1 MNPKLLLCS
10 LGFLSLILT
19 TFRSPAATVVWT
31 NTAGGNWNVAANWSP
46 NQLPT
51 VADDVFITNNGTYAV
66 TLNVASTNGTLT
78 VGGASGTQSL
88 TNTAQTLTV
97 PGAVLFNPNGRL
109 VVSGGTI
116 TTSNT
121 FTMNGTFL
129 WNGGTFSGTNALVF
143 NTSVPLAGA
152 GTKTLSGKTLV
163 NNSSI
168 TYSAGIF
175 STTGGATISNTPA
188 GIFDVAS
195 DVGVTAAA
203 GVRFFNAGLIR
214 KSSGVGT
221 SVLAPIMNNTGTV
234 EVQTGTLQL
243 DGSTVTNAG
252 SCTVAAGATLV
263 VSPTTGAFLAGSTVG
278 GAGNFT
284 VSGGGTIEILGSLS
298 ISGTNTFNGGGTTV
312 NFSGNSYSL
321 SGGTLNS
328 LGSVNF
334 NGAGTVTL
342 SILNLGG
349 GNLGGSNNATISGLF
364 TWTGGN
370 LIGSGSVI
378 ANGGIYYPAGSARA
392 LNGRTLINNAT
403 MTWEGGSFGLNG
415 GAIFSNAPAATVN
428 LTTGVGLTSANPADL
443 FLNAGT
449 FRKTSDDP
457 VTKSIAG
464 KFINTGTVEI
474 QGGGLLFTGSATNTG
489 TYLVSAGA
497 TLELSGNPIA
507 MAAGSSISG
516 VGNFSVTGGTS
527 DLAGSLGVGGTNTVI
542 GGTANFSGGSYTISG
557 GTLNILSGNANFNGS
572 GTVTPAI
579 LNLSGGNLG
588 GSNSVIVSGLFTW
601 SGGNIVGTNS
611 VTANGGLIFT
621 GGTTRGLTSR
631 TLINTA
637 TATWDSQNISLASGA
652 VISNAPGADFNLTTG
667 LNILAPFGGGVFANA
682 GTFRRTS
689 ANSNLT
695 TVACIFNNSGLVE
708 IQAGGIQFNNSGTHS
723 GTFEV
728 FAGATLDLSASTG
741 TNNLTAGSSVNNAGN
756 FTVSG
761 GTANLSGALAV
772 SGTNTFSAGTANF
785 SGTYSLVNGTMNITG
800 GTANFNGDGTIN
812 PVALNFSSGTLGG
825 SNNVTVNGPIVWTGG
840 TITGTNSVIANGGLT
855 VSGAGAKTL
864 TSRSL
869 INSANAVMTNSGSIT
884 LASGAVVSNAPA
896 GTWNIAADVNITGSG
911 SVANAGLFR
920 KSVGS
925 LSTINVP
932 FANSGTLESLAG
944 LISFNGASIYT
955 QTEGLTLLNGGNLTN
970 SSPLRIQGGTLAGTG
985 TIFGSVTN
993 SGTVS
998 PGTSPGQL
1006 IIVSNYVQTAAGA
1019 MNVELAGTPASGNY
1033 DRLVVSNSMT
1043 LDGALNVTLTNSYYP
1058 TPDVVFTNV
1067 LRAAARTGTFAT
1079 FNFPSN
1085 SVGLQ
1090 INYSSTNVDLEIIN
1104 TLPSLPPISN
1114 QTMDELTTLNFNVAA
1129 SDGDAPAQTLTYTL
1143 ANSPTNASINAS
1155 GQLTWQPTE
1164 AQGPF
1169 TTNITVVVTDNGTP
1183 NLTTNVTF
1191 QVVVREINVVP
1202 VLTLPAPT
1210 SINEQTA
1217 YSATATATDSDVP
1230 TNSLTF
1236 ALVSGP
1242 AGLAV
1247 SPTGAINWT
1256 PLESQGSNT
1265 YTVFISVT
1273 DTNPVA
1279 FNATF
1284 LSVTNSYQITVNEVN
1299 LPPVLTPPSN
1309 QTITEENPLSGVTA
1323 SATDPDFPANPLTY
1337 SLVTPPAGMSINPG
1351 TGAITWT
1358 PDESQ
1363 GSNTFA
1369 IKIVVTDT
1377 NALAVNA
1384 KSISVTNTF
1393 NVTVNE
1399 SNRPPILTVPGNQI
1413 ITEENTL
1420 SVSASATDPDLPT
1433 NVLAFTLIAPP
1444 AGMTINT
1451 NTGAISWLP
1460 NESQGSNS
1468 YTITVVVA
1476 DTNSPAINARF
1487 FRVTNTFN
1495 VTVNESNRPPVLT
1508 LPASQAI
1515 SELVLFTNNATAT
1528 DLDFPANALTY
1539 ALVSGPT
1546 GMVVTASGG
1555 ISWTPSEFQ
1564 GPTNAIVQIKVT
1576 DSNAL
1581 AINSSALSVTNS
1593 FTLTVNEV
1601 NVAPVVGTLLN
1612 QSGNAGQTVS
1622 FTATATDADLP
1633 TNTLSFSLV
1642 SPPSGASI
1650 GAGSGLFTWRLP
1662 AALANTTNT
1671 LRVRVTDNGS
1681 PNLSGTNTFT
1691 VTVNSIL
1698 PVVLTPLSYSN
1709 GLFRLSITGSLGPDY
1724 VLEGGVSLI
1733 SFTNFATNT
1742 PVAMP
1747 FTFTNASAFSN
1758 GFYRVR
1764 LNP

>member
-1 MNPKLLLCS
+1 MKTLLALLHLCFTS
-10 LGFLSLILT
+10 VLT
-19 TFRSPAATVVWT
+19 ATAATLVWT
-31 NTAGGNWNVAANWSP
+31 NTTGGNWNVAANWSP

-66 TLNVASTNGTLT
+66 TLNVSSTNGTLT
-78 VGGASGTQSL
+78 VGGTSGTQSL

-97 PGAVLFNPNGRL
+97 PGAVVFNSNGRL

-116 TTSNT
+116 ASSNT
-121 FTMNGTFL
+121 FTMNGTLL
-129 WNGGTFSGTNALVF
+129 WNGGSFNGTNALEL
-143 NTSVPLAGA
+143 NTPTAVAGA

-163 NNSSI
+163 NNSTI
-168 TYSAGIF
+168 TYSLGIF
-175 STTGGATISNTPA
+175 SATGGATISNTPA
-188 GIFDVAS
+188 GIFDVAN
-195 DVGVTAAA
+195 DVGVNAAA
-203 GVRFFNAGLIR
+203 GVRFLNAGLIR
-214 KSSGVGT
+214 KSAGVGT
-221 SVLAPIMNNTGTV
+221 SVLAPILNNTGTV

-252 SCTVAAGATLV
+252 SCTVSAGATLV
-263 VSPTTGAFLAGSTVG
+263 VSPASGTFLAGSTVS
-278 GAGNFT
+278 GAGNFE
-284 VSGGGTIEILGSLS
+284 VSGAGTIDILGSVATT
-298 ISGTNTFNGGGTTV
+298 GTNTFLGGGTTV
-312 NFSGNSYSL
+312 NFSGSSYSL

-328 LGSVNF
+328 LGSVNL
-334 NGAGTVTL
+334 NGAGTVAL

-349 GNLGGSNNATISGLF
+349 GNLGGSNNASISGLF

-370 LIGSGSVI
+370 LIGSGSVT
-378 ANGGIYYPAGSARA
+378 ANGGIYYPVGSARG
-392 LNGRTLINNAT
+392 LNGRTLINNST
-403 MTWEGGSFGLNG
+403 MTWEGGTFGLNG
-415 GAIFSNAPAATVN
+415 GAVFSNAPAATVN
-428 LTTGVGLTSANPADL
+428 LTTGAGLTSANPADL
-443 FLNAGT
+443 FLNAGM

-457 VTKSIAG
+457 ATKSIAG
-464 KFINTGTVEI
+464 RFVNTGTVEI
-474 QGGGLLFTGSATNTG
+474 QGGGLNFNGSATNTG
-489 TYLVSAGA
+489 NYLVSAGA
-497 TLELSGNPIA
+497 TLELSGSAIA

-516 VGNFSVTGGTS
+516 AGNFSVTGGSS
-527 DLAGSLGVGGTNTVI
+527 DLAGSLGVAGTNTVI

-557 GTLNILSGNANFNGS
+557 GTLNILSGNANFNGT

-588 GSNSVIVSGLFTW
+588 GSNSVTVSGFFTW
-601 SGGNIVGTNS
+601 SGGNMVGSGN
-611 VTANGGLIFT
+611 VTANGGLLYT
-621 GGTTRGLTSR
+621 GAAVRSITGR
-631 TLINTA
+631 TIINTA
-637 TATWDSQNISLASGA
+637 TATWDAQNLNINAGG
-652 VISNAPGADFNLTTG
+652 VISNAPGATFNLSTG
-667 LNILAPFGGGVFANA
+667 LNMTGTAGVFANA

-708 IQAGGIQFNNSGTHS
+708 IQAGGIQFNNSGTHT

-741 TNNLTAGSSVNNAGN
+741 TNTLTAGSSVNNAGN

-785 SGTYSLVNGTMNITG
+785 SGTYSLINGTMNITG
-800 GTANFNGDGTIN
+800 GTANFNGDGVIN

-840 TITGTNSVIANGGLT
+840 TITGTNSVIANDGLT

-869 INSANAVMTNSGSIT
+869 VNAANAVMTNSGSIT
-884 LASGAVVSNAPA
+884 LAGGAIVSNSPA
-896 GTWNIAADVNITGSG
+896 GNWNIAADVNITGSG
-911 SVANAGLFR
+911 AVANAGAFR
-920 KSVGS
+920 KTVGS
-925 LSTINVP
+925 LSSINVP
-932 FANSGTLESLAG
+932 FANSGTLESLSG
-944 LISFNGASIYT
+944 LLNFATPSIYT
-955 QTEGLTLLNGGNLTN
+955 QTAGLTLLNGGNLTN
-970 SSPLRIQGGTLAGTG
+970 NSPLRIQSGTLAGSG

-993 SGTVS
+993 SGTLS
-998 PGTSPGQL
+998 PGTSLGQL
-1006 IIVSNYVQTAAGA
+1006 IITSNYVQTAAGA
-1019 MNVELAGTPASGNY
+1019 MDVELAGTPVSGDY

-1043 LDGALNVTLTNSYYP
+1043 LDGTLNVTLTNGYYP
-1058 TPDVVFTNV
+1058 APDVVFTNV
-1067 LRAAARTGTFAT
+1067 LRAASRTGTFAT

-1085 SVGLQ
+1085 SIGLQ
-1090 INYSSTNVDLEIIN
+1090 IHYSSTNVDLEIIN

-1169 TTNITVVVTDNGTP
+1169 TTNITVVVSDNGTP

-1210 SINEQTA
+1210 SINEQST
-1217 YSATATATDSDVP
+1217 YSANATASDSDIP

-1236 ALVSGP
+1236 ALVAGP
-1242 AGLAV
+1242 AGLTV
-1247 SPTGAINWT
+1247 SPAGAINWT

-1279 FNATF
+1279 FNTTS

-1299 LPPVLTPPSN
+1299 LPPVLTAPSN
-1309 QTITEENPLSGVTA
+1309 QTITEENPLTGVTA

-1337 SLVTPPAGMSINPG
+1337 SLVSPPNGMSINPG

-1399 SNRPPILTVPGNQI
+1399 SNRPPVLTVPGNQI
-1413 ITEENTL
+1413 ITEENAL
-1420 SVSASATDPDLPT
+1420 SVSASATDPDLPVNT
-1433 NVLAFTLIAPP
+1433 LAYSLIAPP

-1476 DTNSPAINARF
+1476 DTNSSAINTTS
-1487 FRVTNTFN
+1487 FRLTNTFN

-1508 LPASQAI
+1508 LPANQAI
-1515 SELVLFTNNATAT
+1515 NELVLFTNNATAT
-1528 DLDFPANALTY
+1528 DPDFPANSLIY

-1564 GPTNAIVQIKVT
+1564 GPTNAVVQIKVT
-1576 DSNAL
+1576 DSNPL
-1581 AINSSALSVTNS
+1581 AINSTALSVTNS

-1612 QSGNAGQTVS
+1612 QSGNAGQIVS

-1642 SPPSGASI
+1642 GPPSGASI
-1650 GAGSGLFTWRLP
+1650 GTGNGLFTWRLP
-1662 AALANTTNT
+1662 AALGNTTN
-1671 LRVRVTDNGS
+1671 LVRVVVTDNGS
-1681 PNLSGTNTFT
+1681 PNRSGTNTFT
-1691 VTVNSIL
+1691 VTVNPFG
-1698 PVVLTPLSYSN
+1698 PVVLTPLGYSN
-1709 GLFRLSITGSLGPDY
+1709 GLFRLSVTGGLGPDY
-1724 VLEGGVSLI
+1724 VLQGSVSL
-1733 SFTNFATNT
+1733 TNLVDLATNT

-1747 FTFTNASAFSN
+1747 FTFTNNSAFSN
-1758 GFYRVR
+1758 RFYRVR
-1764 LNP
+1764 VMP